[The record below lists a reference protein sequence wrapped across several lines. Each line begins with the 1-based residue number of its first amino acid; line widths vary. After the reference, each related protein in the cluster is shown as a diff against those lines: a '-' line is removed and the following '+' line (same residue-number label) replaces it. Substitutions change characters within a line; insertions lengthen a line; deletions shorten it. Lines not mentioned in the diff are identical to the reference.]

1 MAALTWKAN
10 LATEKYYLPLQ
21 AIGWQ
26 VNARAYTWSPPTD
39 VYETEA
45 SFIVRVEVAG
55 MREADFTIN
64 IDRNFLIIS
73 GMRADGPERRA
84 YHQMEI
90 RFGEFSTAIEL
101 PLNVNADKT
110 EAEYH
115 DGFLM
120 VVLPKLKATEIPII
134 KG

>member
-1 MAALTWKAN
+1 MAASTWKTN
-10 LATEKYYLPLQ
+10 IVFEKHYLPLQ

-26 VNARAYTWSPPTD
+26 VNARSYTWSPPTD

-55 MREADFTIN
+55 MRESDFAVN
-64 IDRNFLIIS
+64 VDRNFLVIS
-73 GMRADGPERRA
+73 GVRTDGPERRA

-90 RFGEFSTAIEL
+90 RFGEFSTAVEL
-101 PLNVNADKT
+101 PLNVKVDKA

-115 DGFLM
+115 DGFLT
-120 VVLPKLKATEIPII
+120 VVLPKMKPTEISI